1 MRTHSIALALL
12 ISFVPVALPTLAIA
26 QPIADD
32 ATTKAARA
40 RFQEG
45 VEAFDKGQY
54 ENARAAFLQAYAL
67 RKHPAVLL
75 NLAQSSLKSGHA
87 IESLKYFQQYL
98 RESANLTPQQK
109 ADAEKGIAEA
119 RTKLGRLEI
128 SAPTG
133 AEISVDNDRVGNAPL
148 SEPVDVEVGSHS
160 VRARYAD
167 GTAEGKTVG
176 VNIGEKMT
184 VKFGASAGAAVVP
197 VPGVVP
203 TPPAS
208 VPASPPQAPPPQD
221 AVVSPAP
228 TPPPPGADTGAAASK
243 KNLFAP
249 PKTMIP
255 VYVGGAMVAL
265 GVIDAVV
272 FAIFKA
278 DAQSKADSVANE
290 IRTHKNPS
298 PPSNVCGPPVKN
310 GAFAGACA
318 ALQDNNNKVDQD
330 ALFAN
335 IGIGVAVAGA
345 VLGVGWYLLA
355 PKKED
360 AAPPLSA
367 WKSVPKIAPMLG
379 TSTRGLSLT
388 GEF

>member
-26 QPIADD
+26 QPIVDD

-45 VEAFDKGQY
+45 VDAFDKGQY

-176 VNIGEKMT
+176 VNIG
-184 VKFGASAGAAVVP
+184 
-197 VPGVVP
+197 
-203 TPPAS
+203 
-208 VPASPPQAPPPQD
+208 
-221 AVVSPAP
+221 
-228 TPPPPGADTGAAASK
+228 
-243 KNLFAP
+243 
-249 PKTMIP
+249 
-255 VYVGGAMVAL
+255 
-265 GVIDAVV
+265 
-272 FAIFKA
+272 
-278 DAQSKADSVANE
+278 
-290 IRTHKNPS
+290 
-298 PPSNVCGPPVKN
+298 
-310 GAFAGACA
+310 
-318 ALQDNNNKVDQD
+318 
-330 ALFAN
+330 
-335 IGIGVAVAGA
+335 
-345 VLGVGWYLLA
+345 
-355 PKKED
+355 
-360 AAPPLSA
+360 
-367 WKSVPKIAPMLG
+367 
-379 TSTRGLSLT
+379 
-388 GEF
+388 